1 MPVASA
7 AAAWRIQAVGAAS
20 HHTRPARPR
29 NRVHGPGHGPTRVP
43 ARILDRALALDL
55 ARILVLGLGLGR
67 ILDLDPGPAQ
77 GPARIRPGHRPDLA
91 RIPIRP
97 RLRRRTGTIR
107 SGMPPRSPPASRS
120 PRR

>member
-1 MPVASA
+1 MPVALA

-20 HHTRPARPR
+20 HRTRPARPR
-29 NRVHGPGHGPTRVP
+29 NRVHGPGHGPNRVP
-43 ARILDRALALDL
+43 ARILDRALDL
-55 ARILVLGLGLGR
+55 ARIR
-67 ILDLDPGPAQ
+67 DLDPGPAQ
-77 GPARIRPGHRPDLA
+77 GQARIRPGHRPDLA

-97 RLRRRTGTIR
+97 RLRRRTGTTR

>member
-1 MPVASA
+1 MPAALA

-20 HHTRPARPR
+20 HRTRPARPR
-29 NRVHGPGHGPTRVP
+29 NRVHGPGHGPNRVP
-43 ARILDRALALDL
+43 ARILV
-55 ARILVLGLGLGR
+55 LVLGLGR
-67 ILDLDPGPAQ
+67 ILDLDP

-107 SGMPPRSPPASRS
+107 SGMPPRSLRASRS

>member
-1 MPVASA
+1 MPAALA

-20 HHTRPARPR
+20 HRTRPALPR
-29 NRVHGPGHGPTRVP
+29 NRVHGPGHGPNRVL
-43 ARILDRALALDL
+43 ARIL
-55 ARILVLGLGLGR
+55 ARILVLVLGLGR
-67 ILDLDPGPAQ
+67 ILDLDLDQDLDLDLDP

-107 SGMPPRSPPASRS
+107 SGMPPRSLRASRS

>member
-1 MPVASA
+1 MPVALA

-29 NRVHGPGHGPTRVP
+29 NRVHGPGHGPNRV
-43 ARILDRALALDL
+43 L
-55 ARILVLGLGLGR
+55 ARILVLGLGR
-67 ILDLDPGPAQ
+67 ILDLDLGP

-107 SGMPPRSPPASRS
+107 SGMPPRSLRASRS